1 MEEKDGWLYVTVT
14 KWVWDK
20 ANLHRILS
28 TLKEQGVVHFRD
40 RGYFNIDWDFVIEHS
55 RNKEVCFFCR
65 TLMVPNKKT
74 KDHLIP
80 SMVLKAY
87 GISNLPNN
95 KVPCCFDCNQEKA
108 YLMPDIFRR
117 SVRLKLHETGD
128 RRYEEILITLNRL
141 IYYGTNE
148 DIGGGKEV
156 H

>member
-65 TLMVPNKKT
+65 LLMLPNKKT
-74 KDHLIP
+74 KTT
-80 SMVLKAY
+80 SSRAWF
-87 GISNLPNN
+87 S
-95 KVPCCFDCNQEKA
+95 
-108 YLMPDIFRR
+108 
-117 SVRLKLHETGD
+117 RLTVSATCLTTRFLAAMIAIKRKPTSCLTFSGA
-128 RRYEEILITLNRL
+128 
-141 IYYGTNE
+141 
-148 DIGGGKEV
+148 
-156 H
+156 